1 MIAAFVGSAA
11 MPEEK
16 TMVHSVAE
24 IIAAAKK
31 TSAVLIVVSGK
42 TSVGKMFKLD
52 RNEMTIGRGAEADIT
67 LDDEGVSRR
76 HAKVVVRADGSIQLV
91 DLNST
96 NGTFSNGEKVDVA
109 ALHDGD
115 KIQIGS
121 ATILKFSYQDSLDE
135 ALQKNLYE
143 SATRDGL
150 THVYNKK
157 YFLDTLHKE
166 FAYCL
171 RHKVALS
178 LVIMDIDHFKRIND
192 TYGHQAG
199 DYVLSRMAARIA
211 ETVRAEDTFARY
223 GGEEFVVLLREA
235 PEDKAFILAERLRRL
250 IEATDFTYNG
260 QQIKVTLSAGVATL
274 GEGEYADADAFI
286 VGADKHLYRAKQA
299 GRNRVEARM
308 LG

>member
-1 MIAAFVGSAA
+1 MA
-11 MPEEK
+11 EEK
-16 TMVHSVAE
+16 TIVHSVSDLLSQ
-24 IIAAAKK
+24 AKK
-31 TSAVLIVVSGK
+31 TSACLIVVSGK

-52 RNEMTIGRGAEADIT
+52 RQEMTIGRSNDADIM

-76 HAKVVVRADGSIQLV
+76 HAKVVIRADGSIQLV

-96 NGTFSNGEKVDVA
+96 NGTFNNGDKIDVSS
-109 ALHDGD
+109 LHDGD

-121 ATILKFSYQDSLDE
+121 ATILKFSYQDSFDE

-150 THVYNKK
+150 THIYNKK
-157 YFLDTLHKE
+157 YFVDTLKKE

-171 RHKVALS
+171 RHRVPLS
-178 LVIMDIDHFKRIND
+178 LLMMDIDHFKRIND

-199 DYVLSRMAARIA
+199 DYALSRLSGRVNDAI
-211 ETVRAEDTFARY
+211 RAEDVFARY

-250 IEATDFTYNG
+250 IETTDFTFNG
-260 QQIKVTLSAGVATL
+260 QQIKVTVSIGVATL
-274 GEGEYADADAFI
+274 QDSDYPDTDAF
-286 VGADKHLYRAKQA
+286 VASADKHLYRAKQA

-308 LG
+308 LGG

>member
-1 MIAAFVGSAA
+1 
-11 MPEEK
+11 MPDEK
-16 TMVHSVAE
+16 TIIHSVSDLLAR
-24 IIAAAKK
+24 AKK
-31 TSAVLIVVSGK
+31 TSACLIVVSGR

-52 RNEMTIGRGAEADIT
+52 RAELTIGRSTDADIM

-76 HAKVVVRADGSIQLV
+76 HARIVVRPDGSVQLM

-96 NGTFSNGEKVDVA
+96 NGTFNNGDKVDVS

-121 ATILKFSYQDSLDE
+121 ATILKFSYQDSIDE

-150 THVYNKK
+150 THIYNKK
-157 YFLDTLHKE
+157 YFVDTLRKE

-171 RHKVALS
+171 RHRVPLS
-178 LVIMDIDHFKRIND
+178 LVIIDIDHFKRVND

-199 DYVLSRMAARIA
+199 DYVLARLSARIND
-211 ETVRAEDTFARY
+211 TIRAEDVFARY

-250 IEATDFTYNG
+250 IETTEFTHNG
-260 QQIKVTLSAGVATL
+260 QQMRVTISAGIAAL
-274 GEGEYADADAFI
+274 EDAEYTDPDSFI
-286 VGADKHLYRAKQA
+286 AAADKHLYRAKQA

-308 LG
+308 LGG

>member
-1 MIAAFVGSAA
+1 

-16 TMVHSVAE
+16 TIVHSVADLLSE
-24 IIAAAKK
+24 VKK
-31 TSAVLIVVSGK
+31 TSACLIVVSGR

-52 RNEMTIGRGAEADIT
+52 RPEMTIGRSGDADIM

-76 HAKVVVRADGSIQLV
+76 HAKIVVRADGSVQLV

-96 NGTFSNGEKVDVA
+96 NGTFNNGDKIDVS

-121 ATILKFSYQDSLDE
+121 ATILKFSYQDSIEE
-135 ALQKNLYE
+135 AMTKNLYE

-150 THVYNKK
+150 THIYNKK
-157 YFLDTLHKE
+157 YFTDTLKKE

-171 RHKVALS
+171 RHRVPLS
-178 LVIMDIDHFKRIND
+178 LMIMDIDHFKRIND

-199 DYVLSRMAARIA
+199 DYVLGRLSGKINDAI
-211 ETVRAEDTFARY
+211 RAEDLFARY

-235 PEDKAFILAERLRRL
+235 PEDKSFILAERLRRL
-250 IEATDFTYNG
+250 VETTDFTHNG
-260 QQIKVTLSAGVATL
+260 QQIKVTISIGIATL
-274 GEGEYADADAFI
+274 TDGEYADAESFVAS
-286 VGADKHLYRAKQA
+286 ADKHLYKAKQA

-308 LG
+308 LGGG

>member
-1 MIAAFVGSAA
+1 MA
-11 MPEEK
+11 EEK
-16 TMVHSVAE
+16 TIVHSVSDLLSQ
-24 IIAAAKK
+24 AKK
-31 TSAVLIVVSGK
+31 TSACLIVVSGK

-52 RNEMTIGRGAEADIT
+52 RQELIIGRSTDADIN

-76 HAKVVVRADGSIQLV
+76 HAKIVVRADGSVQLV

-96 NGTFSNGEKVDVA
+96 NGTFNNGDKVDVA

-121 ATILKFSYQDSLDE
+121 ATILKFSYQDSYDE

-150 THVYNKK
+150 THIYNKK
-157 YFLDTLHKE
+157 YFLDTLKKE

-171 RHKVALS
+171 RHRVSLS
-178 LVIMDIDHFKRIND
+178 LVMCDVDHFKRIND

-199 DYVLSRMAARIA
+199 DYVLVRLAARIND
-211 ETVRAEDTFARY
+211 TIRAEDIFARY

-250 IEATDFTYNG
+250 IETTDFTFNG
-260 QQIKVTLSAGVATL
+260 QQMKVTFSAGIATL
-274 GEGEYADADAFI
+274 QDAEYTDTEGFI
-286 VGADKHLYRAKQA
+286 AAADKHLYRAKQA

-308 LG
+308 LGG

>member
-1 MIAAFVGSAA
+1 MV
-11 MPEEK
+11 EEK
-16 TMVHSVAE
+16 TIVHSVSDLLSQ
-24 IIAAAKK
+24 AKR
-31 TSAVLIVVSGK
+31 TSACLIVVSGK

-52 RNEMTIGRGAEADIT
+52 RQEMTIGRSNDAEIM

-76 HAKVVVRADGSIQLV
+76 HAKIVVRADGSVQLV

-96 NGTFSNGEKVDVA
+96 NGTFNNGDKIDVV

-150 THVYNKK
+150 THIYNKK
-157 YFLDTLHKE
+157 YFIDTLRKE

-171 RHKVALS
+171 RHRVPLS
-178 LVIMDIDHFKRIND
+178 LLMVDIDHFKRIND

-199 DYVLSRMAARIA
+199 DYALSRLSTRILDA
-211 ETVRAEDTFARY
+211 VRAEDVFARY

-250 IEATDFTYNG
+250 VETTDFTYNG
-260 QQIKVTLSAGVATL
+260 QQMKVTVSIGIATL
-274 GEGEYADADAFI
+274 QDADYTDTDAFI
-286 VGADKHLYRAKQA
+286 AAADKHLYRAKQA
-299 GRNRVEARM
+299 GRNRVEAKM

>member
-1 MIAAFVGSAA
+1 M
-11 MPEEK
+11 EEK
-16 TMVHSVAE
+16 TIVHSVADLLAE
-24 IIAAAKK
+24 AKK
-31 TSAVLIVVSGK
+31 VSAYLIVVSGK

-52 RNEMTIGRGAEADIT
+52 RTEMTIGRGSDVDIM
-67 LDDEGVSRR
+67 LDDEGVSRK
-76 HAKVVVRADGSIQLV
+76 HAKIVVRNDGTVQLV

-96 NGTFSNGEKVDVA
+96 NGTFNNGDKIDVA
-109 ALHDGD
+109 GLHDGD

-121 ATILKFSYQDSLDE
+121 ATILKFSYQDSFDE

-150 THVYNKK
+150 TRLYNKK
-157 YFLDTLHKE
+157 YFLDTLRKE

-171 RHKVALS
+171 RHRVALS

-199 DYVLSRMAARIA
+199 DYVLSRLAGRVA
-211 ETVRAEDTFARY
+211 EAIRAEDTLARY
-223 GGEEFVVLLREA
+223 GGEEFVLLLREA

-250 IEATDFTYNG
+250 IETSDFTYNG
-260 QQIKVTLSAGVATL
+260 QQIRVTLSAGIATL
-274 GEGEYADADAFI
+274 NDAEFSDTESFVAA
-286 VGADKHLYRAKQA
+286 ADKHLYKAKQA

-308 LG
+308 LGGG

>member
-1 MIAAFVGSAA
+1 MA
-11 MPEEK
+11 EEK
-16 TMVHSVAE
+16 TIVHSVSDLLSQ
-24 IIAAAKK
+24 AKK
-31 TSAVLIVVSGK
+31 TSACLIVVSGK

-52 RNEMTIGRGAEADIT
+52 RAEMTIGRGSDADIM

-76 HAKVVVRADGSIQLV
+76 HAKIVVRADGSVQLV

-96 NGTFSNGEKVDVA
+96 NGTFNNGDKVDVA

-121 ATILKFSYQDSLDE
+121 ATILKFSYQDSYDE

-150 THVYNKK
+150 TRIYNKK
-157 YFLDTLHKE
+157 YFMDTLKKE

-171 RHKVALS
+171 RHRVSLS
-178 LVIMDIDHFKRIND
+178 LVMADVDHFKRVND

-199 DYVLSRMAARIA
+199 DYVLVRLAARIND
-211 ETVRAEDTFARY
+211 TIRAEDVFARY

-250 IEATDFTYNG
+250 IETTDFTFNG
-260 QQIKVTLSAGVATL
+260 QQMKVTISAGIATL
-274 GEGEYADADAFI
+274 QDAEYTDTEGFI
-286 VGADKHLYRAKQA
+286 AAADKHLYRAKQA

-308 LG
+308 LGG